1 MFILE
6 KVKRIFIWFK
16 RFRKRKGYGVHS
28 PFAFNFI
35 TQVIYEKGVYYNYSL
50 LNQLPHS
57 KVESDKVIKL
67 LFRLVNFISPHTILY
82 KHRGDDISDIF
93 RWAKSDVHILGNVKN
108 SCKLDF
114 VYLEMSYDNK
124 ELENIL
130 TEIIP
135 IMHKDSILII
145 YGIGFNK
152 ERMEFWSK
160 VISHPNSGI
169 SFDLYDLGILFF
181 DHSKNKQDYIVNF

>member
-82 KHRGDDISDIF
+82 KHRG
-93 RWAKSDVHILGNVKN
+93 
-108 SCKLDF
+108 
-114 VYLEMSYDNK
+114 
-124 ELENIL
+124 
-130 TEIIP
+130 EIGRA
-135 IMHKDSILII
+135 H
-145 YGIGFNK
+145 
-152 ERMEFWSK
+152 
-160 VISHPNSGI
+160 V
-169 SFDLYDLGILFF
+169 
-181 DHSKNKQDYIVNF
+181 

>member
-1 MFILE
+1 MDSAW
-6 KVKRIFIWFK
+6 KVT
-16 RFRKRKGYGVHS
+16 GVDK
-28 PFAFNFI
+28 
-35 TQVIYEKGVYYNYSL
+35 TKQSL
-50 LNQLPHS
+50 IVLTC
-57 KVESDKVIKL
+57 D
-67 LFRLVNFISPHTILY
+67 
-82 KHRGDDISDIF
+82 
-93 RWAKSDVHILGNVKN
+93 
-108 SCKLDF
+108 LDTF
-114 VYLEMSYDNK
+114 STNDNK